1 VESNFNIDLSNESLL
16 ANYLDAIYPT
26 LFNGFEIDRKK
37 DLENQHK
44 GIDII
49 ISKNDVNYFI
59 DEKAQLDYVG
69 KDLPTFAFEISYIK
83 DGVQKLGWLY
93 DNSKLTDKY
102 FLITAIYLNEPNDF
116 TKGFKSCKITSVDRS
131 SFLELLNSKKLS
143 FSRLSDLNNQI
154 RNGINEGGIQLDEL
168 DYYSEGKLF
177 FSKTNKSEQPINLVL
192 KLDFLINSG
201 VAKRVI

>member
-1 VESNFNIDLSNESLL
+1 MESNFNIDLSNESLL

-26 LFNGFEIDRKK
+26 LFNGFEINREK

-69 KDLPTFAFEISYIK
+69 KDLPTFAFEISYLK
-83 DGVQKLGWLY
+83 DSVQKLGWLY
-93 DNSKLTDKY
+93 DTSKLTHKY
-102 FLITAIYLNEPNDF
+102 FLITAIFLNEPSDF
-116 TKGFKSCKITSVDRS
+116 SKGFKSCKITSVDRGK
-131 SFLELLNSKKLS
+131 LIELLNSKKLS
-143 FSRLSDLNNQI
+143 VKRVDDLNNQI
-154 RNGINEGGIQLDEL
+154 RNGNAEGGIPIDEL

-192 KLDFLINSG
+192 KLEFLINCG